1 MAITFGIVAII
12 AIVFILL
19 YMKENE
25 KCENLKYDNEKLKKD
40 AAQAGIVSAAACEYD
55 SRRLDRDLIMETI
68 RYNGFVPEAEDN
80 WIFFKKQGDTYGI
93 VTERLPTFIIMRHYD
108 LDKKEWNMELLRQAA
123 HKVSDEII
131 MAKVLLTGEDED
143 GISFQI
149 TSFEDNYDHLKDF
162 LCQYLSIID
171 ESYARLFD
179 TYNELENKKS
189 EMTLTNQG
197 QSLNMAGSK
206 RSCLR
211 KPQEKMMDALDNFT
225 NHGHGI
231 WQPRR
236 VQGIFVCSTPTF
248 EERVGHGRM
257 GHRCV
262 YGRVACPWFVKRRY
276 SAPNH

>member
-1 MAITFGIVAII
+1 MAITFSIVAFI

-25 KCENLKYDNEKLKKD
+25 KCEDLKYENDKLKKN
-40 AAQAGIVSAAACEYD
+40 AVQASTVSAASVD
-55 SRRLDRDLIMETI
+55 DQGSRRLDRDLIMEAI
-68 RYNGFVPEAEDN
+68 RYNGFVAEAEDN

-93 VTERLPTFIIMRHYD
+93 VTERLPMFIIMRHYD
-108 LDKKEWNMELLRQAA
+108 LDKNEWNMELLRQAA

-131 MAKVLLTGEDED
+131 MAKVLLTGEDEN

-149 TSFEDNYDHLKDF
+149 TSFEDNYEHLKDF

-197 QSLNMAGSK
+197 QSLNMAASK
-206 RSCLR
+206 KVVS
-211 KPQEKMMDALDNFT
+211 
-225 NHGHGI
+225 
-231 WQPRR
+231 
-236 VQGIFVCSTPTF
+236 
-248 EERVGHGRM
+248 
-257 GHRCV
+257 
-262 YGRVACPWFVKRRY
+262 
-276 SAPNH
+276 

>member
-1 MAITFGIVAII
+1 MAITFSIVAFI

-25 KCENLKYDNEKLKKD
+25 KCEDLKYENDKLKKN
-40 AAQAGIVSAAACEYD
+40 AVQASTVSAASVD
-55 SRRLDRDLIMETI
+55 DQGSRRLDRELIMEAI

-93 VTERLPTFIIMRHYD
+93 VTERLPMFIIMRHYD
-108 LDKKEWNMELLRQAA
+108 LDKNEWNMELLRQAA

-131 MAKVLLTGEDED
+131 MAKVLLTGEDEN

-197 QSLNMAGSK
+197 QSLNMAASK
-206 RSCLR
+206 KVVS
-211 KPQEKMMDALDNFT
+211 
-225 NHGHGI
+225 
-231 WQPRR
+231 
-236 VQGIFVCSTPTF
+236 
-248 EERVGHGRM
+248 
-257 GHRCV
+257 
-262 YGRVACPWFVKRRY
+262 
-276 SAPNH
+276 

>member
-40 AAQAGIVSAAACEYD
+40 AAQAGIVSAVACEYD
-55 SRRLDRDLIMETI
+55 SRRLDRDLIMEAI
-68 RYNGFVPEAEDN
+68 RYNGFVAEAEDN

-108 LDKKEWNMELLRQAA
+108 LDKKEWNMELLRQVA

-171 ESYARLFD
+171 ESHARLFD
-179 TYNELENKKS
+179 TYNGLENKKS

-197 QSLNMAGSK
+197 QSLNMAASK
-206 RSCLR
+206 KVVS
-211 KPQEKMMDALDNFT
+211 
-225 NHGHGI
+225 
-231 WQPRR
+231 
-236 VQGIFVCSTPTF
+236 
-248 EERVGHGRM
+248 
-257 GHRCV
+257 
-262 YGRVACPWFVKRRY
+262 
-276 SAPNH
+276 

>member
-1 MAITFGIVAII
+1 MAITFSIVAFI

-25 KCENLKYDNEKLKKD
+25 KCEDLKYENDKLKKN
-40 AAQAGIVSAAACEYD
+40 AVQASTVSAASVD
-55 SRRLDRDLIMETI
+55 DQGSRRLDRELIMEAI

-93 VTERLPTFIIMRHYD
+93 VTERLPMFIIMRHYD
-108 LDKKEWNMELLRQAA
+108 LDKNEWNMELLHQAA

-131 MAKVLLTGEDED
+131 MAKVLLTGEDEN

-162 LCQYLSIID
+162 LCQYLSIIN

-179 TYNELENKKS
+179 TYNELENQKS

-197 QSLNMAGSK
+197 QSLNMAASK
-206 RSCLR
+206 KVVS
-211 KPQEKMMDALDNFT
+211 
-225 NHGHGI
+225 
-231 WQPRR
+231 
-236 VQGIFVCSTPTF
+236 
-248 EERVGHGRM
+248 
-257 GHRCV
+257 
-262 YGRVACPWFVKRRY
+262 
-276 SAPNH
+276 

>member
-1 MAITFGIVAII
+1 MAITFSIVAFI

-25 KCENLKYDNEKLKKD
+25 KCEDLKYENDKLKKN
-40 AAQAGIVSAAACEYD
+40 AVQASTVSAASVD
-55 SRRLDRDLIMETI
+55 DQGSRRLDRELIMEAI
-68 RYNGFVPEAEDN
+68 RYNGFVPEVDTDEN
-80 WIFFKKQGDTYGI
+80 WIFFKKLGLTYGI
-93 VTERLPTFIIMRHYD
+93 VTERLPMFIIMRHYD

-131 MAKVLLTGEDED
+131 MAKVLLTGEDEN

-149 TSFEDNYDHLKDF
+149 TSFEDNYEHLKDF

-197 QSLNMAGSK
+197 QSLNMAASK
-206 RSCLR
+206 KVVS
-211 KPQEKMMDALDNFT
+211 
-225 NHGHGI
+225 
-231 WQPRR
+231 
-236 VQGIFVCSTPTF
+236 
-248 EERVGHGRM
+248 
-257 GHRCV
+257 
-262 YGRVACPWFVKRRY
+262 
-276 SAPNH
+276 

>member
-55 SRRLDRDLIMETI
+55 SRRLDRDLIMEAI
-68 RYNGFVPEAEDN
+68 RYNVFVPEAEDN

-93 VTERLPTFIIMRHYD
+93 VTERLPMFIIMRHYD
-108 LDKKEWNMELLRQAA
+108 LDKNEWNMELLRQAA

-162 LCQYLSIID
+162 LYQYLSIID
-171 ESYARLFD
+171 ESYVRLFD
-179 TYNELENKKS
+179 TYNELENQKS

-197 QSLNMAGSK
+197 QSLNMTGSK
-206 RSCLR
+206 KVVS
-211 KPQEKMMDALDNFT
+211 
-225 NHGHGI
+225 
-231 WQPRR
+231 
-236 VQGIFVCSTPTF
+236 
-248 EERVGHGRM
+248 
-257 GHRCV
+257 
-262 YGRVACPWFVKRRY
+262 
-276 SAPNH
+276 

>member
-25 KCENLKYDNEKLKKD
+25 KCEDLKYENDKLKKN
-40 AAQAGIVSAAACEYD
+40 AVQASTVSAASVD
-55 SRRLDRDLIMETI
+55 DQGSRRLDRELIMEAI

-93 VTERLPTFIIMRHYD
+93 VTERLPMFIIMRHYD
-108 LDKKEWNMELLRQAA
+108 LDKNEWNMELLRQAA

-131 MAKVLLTGEDED
+131 MAKVLLTGEDEN

-197 QSLNMAGSK
+197 QSLNMAASK
-206 RSCLR
+206 KVVS
-211 KPQEKMMDALDNFT
+211 
-225 NHGHGI
+225 
-231 WQPRR
+231 
-236 VQGIFVCSTPTF
+236 
-248 EERVGHGRM
+248 
-257 GHRCV
+257 
-262 YGRVACPWFVKRRY
+262 
-276 SAPNH
+276 

>member
-1 MAITFGIVAII
+1 
-12 AIVFILL
+12 
-19 YMKENE
+19 
-25 KCENLKYDNEKLKKD
+25 
-40 AAQAGIVSAAACEYD
+40 
-55 SRRLDRDLIMETI
+55 MEAI

-149 TSFEDNYDHLKDF
+149 TSFEDDYDHLKDF

-179 TYNELENKKS
+179 IYNELENKKS

-197 QSLNMAGSK
+197 QSLNMARSK
-206 RSCLR
+206 KVVS
-211 KPQEKMMDALDNFT
+211 
-225 NHGHGI
+225 
-231 WQPRR
+231 
-236 VQGIFVCSTPTF
+236 
-248 EERVGHGRM
+248 
-257 GHRCV
+257 
-262 YGRVACPWFVKRRY
+262 
-276 SAPNH
+276 